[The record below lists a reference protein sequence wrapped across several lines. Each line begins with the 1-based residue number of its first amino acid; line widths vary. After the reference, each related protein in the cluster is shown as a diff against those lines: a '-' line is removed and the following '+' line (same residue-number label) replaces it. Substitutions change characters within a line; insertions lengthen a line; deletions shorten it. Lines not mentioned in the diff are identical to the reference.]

1 MLGTRARASAQK
13 SAASRGIPGRLVRCH
28 IRVRLH
34 SGTGA
39 RRRSGP
45 GVIAYAENIGQTLGV
60 DASDELHGNE
70 SPAERATDAEVSP
83 ATAVDEV
90 MDGSRA
96 CDVGYIVDIV
106 LEDVGVTGHQRVGA
120 GTLECC
126 VEFREV
132 RIAAAG
138 GRRGPL

>member
-1 MLGTRARASAQK
+1 
-13 SAASRGIPGRLVRCH
+13 
-28 IRVRLH
+28 
-34 SGTGA
+34 
-39 RRRSGP
+39 
-45 GVIAYAENIGQTLGV
+45 
-60 DASDELHGNE
+60 
-70 SPAERATDAEVSP
+70 
-83 ATAVDEV
+83 

-120 GTLECC
+120 GTLKCC

-138 GRRGPL
+138 VCATCVFRMADEGYYKLAPGPLECSRQPGTLALIDGAANSCIDRD